1 MLTGQKMYDISM
13 KIKHEDE
20 KYLQVQ
26 EVAGRR
32 LHVLTIRK
40 K

>member
-1 MLTGQKMYDISM
+1 MIMDTFQICSIMLTRQKIYDISM

-26 EVAGRR
+26 E
-32 LHVLTIRK
+32 
-40 K
+40 